1 MKRIV
6 LLGSSGSI
14 GESTIKVVES
24 FPEKLQLIG
33 LAVQSNYPRAL
44 EQAKQF
50 GVKRICVADEKAA
63 SECRA
68 AAPAD
73 IEILQGEEGLQELA
87 ASPDADV
94 VLCAVV
100 GMAGLKPVLSAVEA
114 GHDVALATKEALV
127 AGGHLVT
134 KACRRTGARLLPVD
148 SEHSA
153 VFQCVGESVKHVDRI
168 LLTAS
173 GGPFA
178 GRDDVDFSTVT
189 VEQALNH
196 PRWNMGRKVTIDSAT
211 LMNKGL
217 EIMEA
222 RWLFDLP
229 LDRIDVVI
237 HPESI
242 IHSMVEFID
251 GSMLAQMSVPD
262 MRFAIQYALSW
273 PERWQSDLPRT
284 DLASIAS
291 LNFHKPDEARFRCLA
306 LAKAAA
312 STGGTMPAV
321 LNAANEVAVQMFL
334 ENRIR
339 FGGIAE
345 KVERV
350 MNQHK
355 VVASPDLEAI
365 MSSDQWARDT
375 AERGDN

>member
-14 GESTIKVVES
+14 GESTIKVVEA
-24 FPEKLQLIG
+24 FPEKLQLVG
-33 LAVQSNYPRAL
+33 LAVKTNYARAL

-50 GVKRICVADEKAA
+50 GVKRICVTDEKAA
-63 SECRA
+63 AECRA
-68 AAPAD
+68 SAPSD
-73 IEILQGEEGLQELA
+73 VEVMHGDEGLQELA
-87 ASPDADV
+87 ASPDADIV
-94 VLCAVV
+94 VCAVV

-114 GHDVALATKEALV
+114 GRDVALATKEALV

-134 KACRRTGARLLPVD
+134 EACRRTGARLLPVD

-153 VFQCVGESVKHVDRI
+153 VFQCVGESRKDVDRI

-189 VEQALNH
+189 VDQALNH

-217 EIMEA
+217 EVMEA
-222 RWLFDLP
+222 QWLFDVA
-229 LDRIDVVI
+229 LDKIDVVI

-242 IHSMVEFID
+242 VHSLVEFID

-273 PERWQSDLPRT
+273 PERWSSDLPKT

-291 LNFHKPDEARFRCLA
+291 LNFLKPDEKRFRCLA
-306 LAKAAA
+306 LAKSAAR
-312 STGGTMPAV
+312 TGGTMPAV
-321 LNAANEVAVQMFL
+321 LNAANEIAVQMFL
-334 ENRIR
+334 DDRIK

-345 KVERV
+345 TVERV
-350 MNQHK
+350 MEKHK

-365 MSSDQWARDT
+365 MAADKWAREVS
-375 AERGDN
+375 ERGDN